1 MPSAERIDQLRRRL
15 EENPAS
21 LAFGPLAEEYRK
33 AGRLEEAIATCRAGL
48 EHHPGYVAARVT
60 LGRALLDAGDT
71 AGAQAEFERVV
82 LEAPENLAAIRGLA
96 EIHRRPLEGADAARP
111 AAAAPAAPPA
121 PAPIHAA
128 PIPVSALTSHV
139 EAPAGASVA
148 PAAADVASGGGGEG
162 DTAGLQQFLHD
173 IATARAS
180 LRR

>member
-33 AGRLEEAIATCRAGL
+33 AGRLDEAIATCRAGL

-96 EIHRRPLEGADAARP
+96 EIHRRPLEGAEAARP
-111 AAAAPAAPPA
+111 AAA
-121 PAPIHAA
+121 
-128 PIPVSALTSHV
+128 PIPVSPLTSPV
-139 EAPAGASVA
+139 EAPAGGRVA
-148 PAAADVASGGGGEG
+148 PAATGVAPGGGGDG

-173 IATARAS
+173 IATARTS